1 MSFVRDKDK
10 VNKTKTCQRLS
21 CAVFHH
27 LHVFVLHLTVLILCV
42 CVCAR
47 ASLSLSLSRIDTLT
61 GALERPSNYHSTS
74 IYSIYKH
81 SFLPEDV
88 ILFHNWIK
96 SMHSSWKRQQK
107 YFQWI
112 FQLQSQKCRLTK
124 KCSGGGGGL
133 WILKGSSLE
142 YMSRSRSCRPIYA
155 SCRPNY
161 NTSVVIC
168 CFFALQ
174 SIT

>member
-1 MSFVRDKDK
+1 M
-10 VNKTKTCQRLS
+10 
-21 CAVFHH
+21 
-27 LHVFVLHLTVLILCV
+27 CV
-42 CVCAR
+42 CVCTR
-47 ASLSLSLSRIDTLT
+47 KSLSLSLSLSLSRIDTLT

-124 KCSGGGGGL
+124 KCSGAGVGGIMDTKRL
-133 WILKGSSLE
+133 FTRIHVKVKVLQAYL
-142 YMSRSRSCRPIYA
+142 
-155 SCRPNY
+155 
-161 NTSVVIC
+161 
-168 CFFALQ
+168 CFLQ
-174 SIT
+174 A